1 MEEELC
7 GPYMNIIN
15 QLGLSEKVMG
25 IIDQMTDKQ
34 LLGMNMEVGDQ
45 FALWHHKPHPFSY

>member
-25 IIDQMTDKQ
+25 IVDQMTDKQ

-45 FALWHHKPHPFSY
+45 FA